1 VIGVIEYKFD
11 HSLSLICSIL
21 CSAVFNQSAY
31 PFLQGVPFAAVRL
44 WLPSL
49 FRGEL
54 ARAKT
59 CLMQKKE
66 KTMSIIWML
75 VVGLVVGA
83 IAKLMMPG
91 KDPGGIFV
99 TMLLG
104 VAGALVVGFLGRG
117 LGWYREG
124 EPVGLFASIIGAIV
138 LLALYRLV
146 AARRAV

>member
-1 VIGVIEYKFD
+1 LEKALGSIAATAEGPLAVALCLEI
-11 HSLSLICSIL
+11 SNLI
-21 CSAVFNQSAY
+21 
-31 PFLQGVPFAAVRL
+31 R
-44 WLPSL
+44 
-49 FRGEL
+49 E
-54 ARAKT
+54 
-59 CLMQKKE
+59 KE

-104 VAGALVVGFLGRG
+104 VAGALVAGFLGRG

-138 LLALYRLV
+138 LLALYRMV